1 MPRKKCAF
9 GFSCASMML
18 EPGLTAEHCPNAE
31 VCGTLTELTP
41 LEEVELIRVRQ
52 VERERREEAERE
64 WQEQW
69 ERIQERF
76 RVNQRQAAQ
85 MMLISRGCPQ
95 SIDSLGVSEA
105 MAAVESRLSELWSRL
120 GEFEGV
126 YIAPP
131 ACEVHAYNVKR
142 PSGTYFYNKLTAEAP
157 IFEPSEKNQK
167 VRVIH
172 LSHEDDAR
180 NLEAREGIER
190 RNKLLGLAA
199 RLIQIEQALD
209 IVLAKI

>member
-18 EPGLTAEHCPNAE
+18 EPGLLAEHCLNAE

-41 LEEVELIRVRQ
+41 LEEVELIRIRQ
-52 VERERREEAERE
+52 EG
-64 WQEQW
+64 W

-76 RVNQRQAAQ
+76 RVNQQQASQ
-85 MMLISRGCPQ
+85 MMLMSRGCPQ

-105 MAAVESRLSELWSRL
+105 MASVESRLSELWSRL

-131 ACEVHAYNVKR
+131 GCEAHRYNVKR
-142 PSGTYFYNKLTAEAP
+142 GYGTYWYNKLTAETA
-157 IFEPSEKNQK
+157 IFEPSERQQR

-172 LSHEDDAR
+172 LSHDDDAR

-190 RNKLLGLAA
+190 RNKLLGLITQLTQA
-199 RLIQIEQALD
+199 EQLLSA
-209 IVLAKI
+209 VLAEL